1 MPGDAD
7 WTILGGQL
15 ALGTLLGLAVGF
27 TVKKA
32 LKVALVLVGVL
43 LLGGLALQHFG
54 FISINWAVIEE
65 LYVRTVEHTGG
76 LWALLRGWA
85 ESLGALIPVAG
96 SFIVGFLIG
105 LELGL
110 RPGAERVGPPVR
122 RPGRRLGPRRGRA
135 LRRPPGHPAG
145 CRVGPRIARPAPDAA
160 ATPCSRLH
168 RQLDGRQLVRAL
180 PVVALGVGHVG
191 ARLQGA
197 HQLVDVKASVPRRIG
212 AEQLRGAPEQ
222 IGRPVVALLLPVLM
236 RSRHLNQGL
245 VEVV

>member
-1 MPGDAD
+1 MPGNAD

-105 LELGL
+105 LKLG
-110 RPGAERVGPPVR
+110 
-122 RPGRRLGPRRGRA
+122 
-135 LRRPPGHPAG
+135 
-145 CRVGPRIARPAPDAA
+145 
-160 ATPCSRLH
+160 
-168 RQLDGRQLVRAL
+168 
-180 PVVALGVGHVG
+180 
-191 ARLQGA
+191 
-197 HQLVDVKASVPRRIG
+197 
-212 AEQLRGAPEQ
+212 
-222 IGRPVVALLLPVLM
+222 
-236 RSRHLNQGL
+236 
-245 VEVV
+245 